1 MTPDAIRSAAERLIG
16 ARKTATAI
24 EALPADCVPRSL
36 EDGHAIQDAMLDL
49 CGWPLAGY
57 KIGCT
62 SGLAQEMLGT
72 DRPFPGRVFRPF
84 LHTSPA
90 TLAIGS
96 YIKPGVEGEFA
107 FELSHDVP
115 SRPTPWKRAE
125 IEGCI
130 GALYPAIEVIDTR
143 FTRFTDA
150 GIPNL
155 LADTGANGGLVLG
168 KAILDWP
175 AIDLEA
181 AGVVM
186 KIGGAVTGQGHGRD
200 VLGHP
205 LEALTWL
212 ANDLSR
218 RGRGLMAGQ
227 IVTTG
232 TCTGMQ
238 HVPPGRTAKADFG
251 ALGTV
256 SVTVSA

>member
-1 MTPDAIRSAAERLIG
+1 MTPDATRSAAECLIG

-24 EALPADCVPRSL
+24 EALPPECVPRSL
-36 EDGHAIQDAMLDL
+36 DDGYTIQEAMLDL

-62 SGLAQEMLGT
+62 SDHAQKMLGA
-72 DRPFPGRVFRPF
+72 DAPFPGRVFRPF
-84 LHTSPA
+84 LHQSPA
-90 TLAIGS
+90 TLATADFIN
-96 YIKPGVEGEFA
+96 PGVEGEFA
-107 FELSHDVP
+107 FELSHNVP
-115 SRPTPWKRAE
+115 SRPTPWKREE
-125 IEGCI
+125 IESCV
-130 GALYPAIEVIDTR
+130 GALHPAIEIIDTR
-143 FTRFTDA
+143 FTRFADA
-150 GIPNL
+150 GVPNL
-155 LADTGANGGLVLG
+155 LADNGANGGLVLG
-168 KAILDWP
+168 KAIVDWP
-175 AIDLEA
+175 SINLAD

-186 KIGGAVTGQGHGRD
+186 SVGGAVSGQGCGRD

-205 LEALTWL
+205 LDALTWL

-238 HVPPGRTAKADFG
+238 HISPGSTAVADFG

-256 SVTVSA
+256 RVTVAT

>member
-1 MTPDAIRSAAERLIG
+1 MTPDAIRSAAECLIG

-24 EALPADCVPRSL
+24 EALPAECVPHSM
-36 EDGHAIQDAMLDL
+36 EDGHAIQEAMLDL

-62 SGLAQEMLGT
+62 SAHAQQMLGT
-72 DRPFPGRVFRPF
+72 DGPFPGRVFRPF
-84 LHTSPA
+84 LHTTPA
-90 TLAIGS
+90 TLAMADL
-96 YIKPGVEGEFA
+96 IKPGVEGEFA

-125 IEGCI
+125 IEGCV

-143 FTRFTDA
+143 FTRFA
-150 GIPNL
+150 EVGIPNL

-175 AIDLEA
+175 AIDLA
-181 AGVVM
+181 AAEVVM
-186 KIGGAVTGQGHGRD
+186 KIGGSVAGRGQGRD

-205 LEALTWL
+205 LDALTWL

-238 HVPPGRTAKADFG
+238 HVPPGGTAVADFG
-251 ALGTV
+251 SLG
-256 SVTVSA
+256 SVRLTVSA